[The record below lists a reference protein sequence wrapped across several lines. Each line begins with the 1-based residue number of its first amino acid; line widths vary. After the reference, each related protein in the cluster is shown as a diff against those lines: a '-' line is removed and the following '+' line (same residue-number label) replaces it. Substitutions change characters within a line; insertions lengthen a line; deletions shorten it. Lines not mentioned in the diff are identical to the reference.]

1 MMDHLHLEPDALER
15 ILSLDRTADQNR
27 NLLHQ
32 IAVCPEC
39 REAGGYLLELHDAGL
54 LPPVFGA
61 VDLALAKSR
70 AAAPLLWKRL
80 SSYPQEVRLGLVR
93 GSRSFASWGL
103 CELLCQEAERLGF
116 HEVAQALE
124 VAEVTVLIA
133 DSLDDDEPAEDRWL
147 YQLRAYAWAH
157 LANAR
162 RIAGDLTQADAA
174 FTMADSWWEAGEME
188 VGDALGY
195 ESFLLKAKASLRTAQ
210 RRFPEALEL
219 LDRAFEIYT
228 EGSPDQR
235 DRHAAGRILVQK
247 AFTAA
252 EMQDLES
259 AVDLLQRAEGYV
271 DPGREPRLLLCLRH
285 NRVDNLNRLHR
296 YTEARALLPS
306 VQAISREIGNA
317 LDQVRLRWVEA
328 RIDAGLGD
336 REAARTGLVEVRREF
351 LAREMS
357 YDAAL
362 VSLELA
368 LLSIEDGRT
377 AEVQELAEEM
387 TLLFQSLDVQP
398 EFFAALAMFQQAAAL
413 ESATAA
419 SVRQILR
426 LLEKAR
432 GKPETMAY

>member
-1 MMDHLHLEPDALER
+1 MMEHVHLDLRDLER
-15 ILSLDRTADQNR
+15 MLELDRSEDQNR

-39 REAGGYLLELHDAGL
+39 RKVGGYLLELHDSGFL
-54 LPPVFGA
+54 SLSFGPVD
-61 VDLALAKSR
+61 VALAMSR
-70 AAAPLLWKRL
+70 FAAPQLWDRLASYSQEKRL
-80 SSYPQEVRLGLVR
+80 GIVRA
-93 GSRSFASWGL
+93 SHTFASWGL
-103 CELLCQEAERLGF
+103 CELLCQKSERSAPRGAAEAIEL
-116 HEVAQALE
+116 
-124 VAEVTVLIA
+124 AELAVLIA
-133 DSLDDDEPAEDRWL
+133 DSLEDDEPAEARWL

-162 RIAGDLTQADAA
+162 KVAGNLIEAEAA
-174 FTMADSWWEAGEME
+174 FAMSDEWWKAGESD

-195 ESFLLKAKASLRTAQ
+195 GPWIMELKASLRTAQ
-210 RRFPEALEL
+210 RRFPEALAL
-219 LDRAFEIYT
+219 LDRAFELYT

-259 AVDLLQRAEGYV
+259 AVDFLQEAESYV
-271 DPGREPRLLLCLRH
+271 DPGREPRLVLCLLH
-285 NRVDNLNRLHR
+285 NRVDNLNRLYR
-296 YTEARALLPS
+296 YAEARALLPS
-306 VQAISREIGNA
+306 AQALSREIGNA

-336 REAARTGLVEVRREF
+336 REAARAGLAEVRREL

-368 LLSIEDGRT
+368 LLAIEEGRT
-377 AEVQELAEEM
+377 AEVRELAQEM
-387 TLLFQSLDVQP
+387 AFLFKSLEVGP
-398 EFFAALAMFQQAAAL
+398 EALAALAMFQQAAGL
-413 ESATAA
+413 ESVTAA
-419 SVRQILR
+419 SVRQILA
-426 LLEKAR
+426 LLEKA
-432 GKPETMAY
+432 GDLGAG

>member
-1 MMDHLHLEPDALER
+1 MEHLHLEPDALER
-15 ILSLDRTADQNR
+15 ILSLDRNADQNR

-39 REAGGYLLELHDAGL
+39 RKVGGYLLELHDAGL
-54 LPPVFGA
+54 LPSVFGV

-70 AAAPLLWKRL
+70 AAAPHLWERL
-80 SSYPQEVRLGLVR
+80 SSYSQVKRLGLAR
-93 GSRSFASWGL
+93 ASRSFASWGL
-103 CELLCQEAERLGF
+103 CELLCREAERLGF

-124 VAEVTVLIA
+124 VAELAVLIA

-157 LANAR
+157 LANAQ
-162 RIAGDLTQADAA
+162 RIAGHLAQAEAA
-174 FTMADSWWEAGEME
+174 CTMADSWWEAGEVE

-195 ESFLLKAKASLRTAQ
+195 GSFLLKAKASLRTAQ

-219 LDRAFEIYT
+219 LDRAFELYT

-259 AVDLLQRAEGYV
+259 AVSLLQDAEAYV
-271 DPGREPRLLLCLRH
+271 DVEREPRLVLCLRH
-285 NRVDNLNRLHR
+285 NRIDNLNRLHR
-296 YTEARALLPS
+296 YAEARALLPS
-306 VQAISREIGNA
+306 VKAISSEIGNA

-336 REAARTGLVEVRREF
+336 RETARAGLVEVRHEF

-377 AEVQELAEEM
+377 AEVKEMAEEM

-398 EFFAALAMFQQAAAL
+398 EFLAALAMFQQAAAL

-419 SVRQILR
+419 SVRRILA
-426 LLEKAR
+426 LLER
-432 GKPETMAY
+432 SHGEPEMPSP